1 MMKKCTAAL
10 AALALCLGLA
20 GCGAAS
26 SSASQAQ
33 PVDYTQA
40 IVDAR
45 SDTDN
50 ERDILA
56 AKAGEDAG
64 LHPQPAGDARRGGR
78 AAGRDGVLMT
88 LGLEPAQLDEY
99 ACSVSLMN
107 VQAYA
112 VGIFRPPAEGEAE
125 AVQAALE
132 TYVSSIQQSFQNYLP
147 DQYEIAK
154 GAKVQTL
161 GTGEVVLALC
171 EDASG
176 VLSAIEDRLAG

>member
-56 AKAGEDAG
+56 AKAGEDAAYT
-64 LHPQPAGDARRGGR
+64 HNPQEMPAEE
-78 AAGRDGVLMT
+78 AAPQAEMVLMT

-112 VGIFRPPAEGEAE
+112 VGIFRPAEGEAE

-154 GAKVQTL
+154 NARLETL
-161 GTGEVVLALC
+161 ADGTLLLVMC
-171 EDASG
+171 PDQDAVFDSIRDT
-176 VLSAIEDRLAG
+176 IEAGG

>member
-56 AKAGEDAG
+56 AKAGEDAAYTYN
-64 LHPQPAGDARRGGR
+64 PQEMPAEE
-78 AAGRDGVLMT
+78 AAPQAEMVLMT

-112 VGIFRPPAEGEAE
+112 VGIFRPAEGEAE

>member
-56 AKAGEDAG
+56 AKAGEDAAYT
-64 LHPQPAGDARRGGR
+64 HNPQEMPAEE
-78 AAGRDGVLMT
+78 AAPQAEMVLMT

-112 VGIFRPPAEGEAE
+112 VGIFRPAEGEAE

-161 GTGEVVLALC
+161 GTGEVVLVLC

>member
-56 AKAGEDAG
+56 AKAGEDAAYT
-64 LHPQPAGDARRGGR
+64 HNPQEMPAEE
-78 AAGRDGVLMT
+78 AAPQAEMVLMT

-112 VGIFRPPAEGEAE
+112 VGIFRPAEGEAE

-147 DQYEIAK
+147 DQYEIVK

>member
-26 SSASQAQ
+26 SSASQTQ

-56 AKAGEDAG
+56 AKAGEDAAYT
-64 LHPQPAGDARRGGR
+64 HNPQEIPAEE
-78 AAGRDGVLMT
+78 AAPQAEMVLMT

-112 VGIFRPPAEGEAE
+112 VGIFRPAEGEAE

-132 TYVSSIQQSFQNYLP
+132 TYVSSIQQAFQNYLP

>member
-1 MMKKCTAAL
+1 MMKKCIAAL

-56 AKAGEDAG
+56 AKAGEDAAYT
-64 LHPQPAGDARRGGR
+64 HNPQEMPAEE
-78 AAGRDGVLMT
+78 AAPQAEMVLMT

-112 VGIFRPPAEGEAE
+112 VGIFRPAEGEAE